1 MNDRVA
7 SGSAVAGAVSAAPT
21 AGDLARLKLDRQ
33 AALIRRWAEGGKLT
47 PDEMAEVHPI
57 LPAALLASTTSVL
70 CPHVRTRFRKSY
82 DEYAADLGVGLRT
95 VKRWVALGKK
105 AGDPCPLDDLAQ
117 LPAWWGRNM
126 SYAISAALLA
136 TCAGKPP
143 TAPASA
149 PPADTGS
156 SAPPGPADVPVPGA
170 VVPRVSINVNDLAA
184 IGLHENLNRLSR
196 IHHANI
202 ELLEKAFAGSSENE
216 LSLRQRNVQASGRM
230 LKDAQQAFDAYQES
244 RGELAPVAE
253 VKADLQRV
261 HTSMAQSLVSLL
273 VGLGIA
279 RDRATKIADRW
290 FSHLRESRFAGDTLP
305 DLSDLKPPLVASAA

>member
-1 MNDRVA
+1 MNDKVA
-7 SGSAVAGAVSAAPT
+7 VELALT
-21 AGDLARLKLDRQ
+21 ADDLARLKLDRQ
-33 AALIRRWAEGGKLT
+33 AAIIRRWAEGGKLT

-57 LPAALLASTTSVL
+57 LPLEFLARTPSAI
-70 CPHVRTRFRKSY
+70 CPHVRTRLRKSY
-82 DEYAADLGVGLRT
+82 DEYAAHLGVGLRT
-95 VKRWVALGKK
+95 VKRWAALGKK

-136 TCAGKPP
+136 ICTGESPAA
-143 TAPASA
+143 APGA
-149 PPADTGS
+149 PPAAAGPPPP
-156 SAPPGPADVPVPGA
+156 AGPPGTPTPGA
-170 VVPRVSINVNDLAA
+170 AVPRASINVNDLAA

-202 ELLEKAFAGSSENE
+202 ELLEKAFSGSSENE
-216 LSLRQRNVQASGRM
+216 LTLRQRNVQASGRM

-261 HTSMAQSLVSLL
+261 HTAMAQSLVSLL

-279 RDRATKIADRW
+279 RDRATTIADRW
-290 FSHLRESRFAGDTLP
+290 FRHLRESRFAADTLP
-305 DLSDLKPPLVASAA
+305 DLSDLKPPPVATAA